1 MADLTSYV
9 PKGDPFGSPFCVLA
23 QPECIHGTVIGS
35 YPTEHYLAPFMQKPL
50 VHTSL
55 RNLALMLALFVLVA
69 VVPAFAENARST
81 SSARNGTKQTVSSFS
96 PVTRAVA
103 SGVKALTV
111 RKYATDER
119 AQVKSNTGRDTAIA
133 PPRIVSTRVSSEV
146 FTTRVELASDE
157 SLVEIS
163 IFNMLGKR
171 VMEVYKGA
179 SSRGVHEHTQSI
191 SELPDGVYMCVMQGA
206 NFRKAEKFFFNR

>member
-1 MADLTSYV
+1 VADPTSFV
-9 PKGDPFGSPFCVLA
+9 PKGVPYGTPFCVLG
-23 QPECIHGTVIGS
+23 PPNWIHGTVIGS
-35 YPTEHYLAPFMQKPL
+35 YPADHYLAPSMKTPFF
-50 VHTSL
+50 HSSL
-55 RNLALMLALFVLVA
+55 RNLVLALVMLVA
-69 VVPAFAENARST
+69 VVPVLAENAK
-81 SSARNGTKQTVSSFS
+81 SSSNAKTATRQTASSFS

-111 RKYATDER
+111 RKYTSEER
-119 AQVKSNTGRDTAIA
+119 AQVKSHTGRDSSVA
-133 PPRIVSTRVSSEV
+133 PPRIVSARVSSEV

-171 VMEVYKGA
+171 VMDVYKGA